1 MRWTHA
7 SSGLADRAPT
17 AVVPLARFLQDRELW
32 VLTATLGGG
41 LHQRVTAAHV
51 VLTDREVRQ
60 TFSLVGATTVRHFS
74 GCKRYRKIVIIN
86 IRINIQGLS
95 KY

>member
-7 SSGLADRAPT
+7 GSGLADRAPT
-17 AVVPLARFLQDRELW
+17 AVVPLTRLLQDRELR

-60 TFSLVGATTVRHFS
+60 TFSLVGAAAVRHFS
-74 GCKRYRKIVIIN
+74 GCKR
-86 IRINIQGLS
+86 
-95 KY
+95 